1 MLFKTKRPSKFSEKA
16 KNEFINYIDELMQS
30 HGLKGI
36 LIFDSNPNHARDY
49 PTKSKLN
56 QLELAHAPYGV
67 EGDLYILEYLRTIQ
81 NKKSTRLITSDR
93 ELSRKA
99 KELKIESIDSSDF
112 LSFLMDLS
120 SKKSTKLSEA
130 KPTKESKRELER
142 LEKIFEDL
150 L

>member
-1 MLFKTKRPSKFSEKA
+1 MHW
-16 KNEFINYIDELMQS
+16 

-56 QLELAHAPYGV
+56 QLEVAHAPYGV
-67 EGDLYILEYLRTIQ
+67 EGDLYILEYIRTVQ
-81 NKKSTRLITSDR
+81 NKNVARLITSDR
-93 ELSRKA
+93 ELSRRA
-99 KELKIESIDSSDF
+99 KELKIETIDSTDF
-112 LSFLMDLS
+112 LSLLMDLS
-120 SKKSTKLSEA
+120 SKKSSKLIEA

>member
-1 MLFKTKRPSKFSEKA
+1 MLFKTKRPSKFTEKA
-16 KNEFINYIDELMQS
+16 KNEFIDQIDELMHW

-56 QLELAHAPYGV
+56 QLEVAHAPYGV
-67 EGDLYILEYLRTIQ
+67 EGDLYILEYLRTVQ
-81 NKKSTRLITSDR
+81 NKKVARLITSDR
-93 ELSRKA
+93 ELSRRA
-99 KELKIESIDSSDF
+99 KELKIETIDSTDF
-112 LSFLMDLS
+112 LSLLMDLS
-120 SKKSTKLSEA
+120 QKKSLKLIEA